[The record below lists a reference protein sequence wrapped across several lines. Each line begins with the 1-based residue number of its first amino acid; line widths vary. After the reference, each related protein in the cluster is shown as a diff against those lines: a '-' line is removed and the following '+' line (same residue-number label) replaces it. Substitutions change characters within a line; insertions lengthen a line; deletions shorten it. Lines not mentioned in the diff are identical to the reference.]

1 MRPFVAGTERDLAS
15 AVAEWAVS
23 LRERIPAAEKAGEIP
38 RDVIREVGRLGVL
51 GMTVP
56 EPLGGLGAST
66 VAFALVLEEL
76 AAAWPSLAVAVA
88 VNTGIVDGTLVRHGT
103 PEQLRRWLPR
113 LIDGSGLGAFALT
126 EPSSGSDAASLR
138 ATAIRDGDGWRL
150 NGRKQFITNARYAPL
165 AIVFA
170 RVAEELGGPRGAE
183 PPGSAKPPSTHTG
196 ITAFAVPLD
205 APGVVIGTAERKLG
219 LLASDTSALVLDGVR
234 VDRDAV
240 VGEVGKGFALALAA
254 LDGGR
259 VGIAAQSVGIA
270 RAAIAIARD
279 YAKQRTQFGRP
290 IVDFEGV
297 RFPLARSEGEIAAAR
312 LLFLRAAWLKDH
324 GRPFTR
330 EAAMAKLYATEMA
343 QRATHAA
350 VQTLG
355 GYGYIREYAVERYA
369 RDGRA
374 TTIYEGTSEIQRL
387 VIARSLL
394 LGVA

>member
-1 MRPFVAGTERDLAS
+1 MRPFVGETERDLAT
-15 AVAEWAVS
+15 AVAEWSAS
-23 LRERIPAAEKAGEIP
+23 IRERVPAAEKAGEIP
-38 RDVIREVGRLGVL
+38 RDVIAELGRLGVL

-76 AAAWPSLAVAVA
+76 AAAWPSLAVGVA
-88 VNTGIVDGTLVRHGT
+88 VNTGIVDGTLVRYGT
-103 PEQLRRWLPR
+103 AKQRRRWLPK
-113 LIDGSGLGAFALT
+113 LIDGSGLAAFALT

-138 ATAIRDGDGWRL
+138 ATAHREGDGWRL
-150 NGRKQFITNARYAPL
+150 DGQKQFITNARYAPL

-170 RVAEELGGPRGAE
+170 RVAEPE
-183 PPGSAKPPSTHTG
+183 SARTHAG

-205 APGVVIGTAERKLG
+205 APGVVIGPAERKLG
-219 LLASDTSALVLDGVR
+219 LKASDTSALVLDGVP

-240 VGEVGKGFALALAA
+240 IGEVGKGFALALAA

-259 VGIAAQSVGIA
+259 IGIAAQSVGIA
-270 RAAIAIARD
+270 RAAIAFARD
-279 YAKQRTQFGRP
+279 YAKERKQFGTA
-290 IVDFEGV
+290 IADFEGV
-297 RFPLARSEGEIAAAR
+297 RFPLARSESEIAAAR
-312 LLFLRAAWLKDH
+312 LLALRAAWLKDR

-330 EAAMAKLYATEMA
+330 EAAMAKLYASEMA

-355 GYGYIREYAVERYA
+355 GYGYMREYAVERYA

-394 LGVA
+394 AA

>member
-15 AVAEWAVS
+15 AVAEWALS

-38 RDVIREVGRLGVL
+38 RDVIRELGRLGVL

-66 VAFALVLEEL
+66 VAFALALEEL

-113 LIDGSGLGAFALT
+113 LIDGSGLGAFALS

-170 RVAEELGGPRGAE
+170 RVGETDAARAH
-183 PPGSAKPPSTHTG
+183 AG

-205 APGVVIGTAERKLG
+205 VPGVVIGTAERKLG

-279 YAKQRTQFGRP
+279 YAKHRTQFGRP

-330 EAAMAKLYATEMA
+330 EAAMAKLYASEMA

-355 GYGYIREYAVERYA
+355 GYGYMREYAVERYA

-394 LGVA
+394 LGLQAG

>member
-15 AVAEWAVS
+15 AVAEWALS

-38 RDVIREVGRLGVL
+38 RDVIRELGRLGVL

-113 LIDGSGLGAFALT
+113 LIDGSGLGAFALS

-170 RVAEELGGPRGAE
+170 RIGEADPARAH
-183 PPGSAKPPSTHTG
+183 AG

-205 APGVVIGTAERKLG
+205 VPGVVIGTAERKLG

-279 YAKQRTQFGRP
+279 YAKHRTQFGRP

-330 EAAMAKLYATEMA
+330 EAAMAKLYASEMA

-355 GYGYIREYAVERYA
+355 GYGYMREYAVERYA

-394 LGVA
+394 LGLQAG

>member
-1 MRPFVAGTERDLAS
+1 MRPFVGKTERDLAS
-15 AVAEWAVS
+15 AVAGWAAS

-38 RDVIREVGRLGVL
+38 RDVIRELGRLGVL

-76 AAAWPSLAVAVA
+76 AAAWPSLAVGVA
-88 VNTGIVDGTLVRHGT
+88 VNTGIVDGTLVRYGT
-103 PEQLRRWLPR
+103 AEQRRRWLPR
-113 LIDGSGLGAFALT
+113 LIDGSGLAAFALT

-138 ATAIRDGDGWRL
+138 ATAVREGDGWRL
-150 NGRKQFITNARYAPL
+150 DGRKQFITNARYAPL

-170 RVAEELGGPRGAE
+170 RVAELGGPRGAE
-183 PPGSAKPPSTHTG
+183 PLGSAKPPPTHAG

-205 APGVVIGTAERKLG
+205 APGVSIGPAERKLG
-219 LLASDTSALVLDGVR
+219 LKASDTSALVLDGVR
-234 VDRDAV
+234 VSRDAV
-240 VGEVGKGFALALAA
+240 IGEVGKGFALALAA

-259 VGIAAQSVGIA
+259 IGIAAQSVGIA
-270 RAAIAIARD
+270 RAAIALARA
-279 YAKQRTQFGRP
+279 YAKQRKQFGRP
-290 IVDFEGV
+290 IADFDGV
-297 RFPLARSEGEIAAAR
+297 RFPLARSEGELAAAR
-312 LLFLRAAWLKDH
+312 LLALRAAWLKDH

-330 EAAMAKLYATEMA
+330 EAAMAKLYASEMA
-343 QRATHAA
+343 QRATHTA

-355 GYGYIREYAVERYA
+355 GYGYLREYAVERYA

-394 LGVA
+394 AA

>member
-1 MRPFVAGTERDLAS
+1 VRPFVGETERDLAS
-15 AVAEWAVS
+15 AVAEWSATV
-23 LRERIPAAEKAGEIP
+23 RERVPAAEKAGEIP
-38 RDVIREVGRLGVL
+38 RDVIRELGRLGVL

-76 AAAWPSLAVAVA
+76 AAAWPSLAVGVA

-103 PEQLRRWLPR
+103 AEQLRRWIPQ
-113 LIDGSGLGAFALT
+113 LIDGSGLAAFALT

-138 ATAIRDGDGWRL
+138 TTAIREGDRWRL
-150 NGRKQFITNARYAPL
+150 DGRKQFITNARYAPL

-170 RVAEELGGPRGAE
+170 RVAELGGPRGAK
-183 PPGSAKPPSTHTG
+183 APSTHAG

-205 APGVVIGTAERKLG
+205 APGVVIGPAERKLG
-219 LLASDTSALVLDGVR
+219 LKASDTSALVLEGVR
-234 VDRDAV
+234 VERDAV
-240 VGEVGKGFALALAA
+240 IGEVGKGFALALAA

-259 VGIAAQSVGIA
+259 IGIAAQSVGIA
-270 RAAIAIARD
+270 RAALAIARD
-279 YAKQRTQFGRP
+279 YAKHRTQFGRP
-290 IVDFEGV
+290 IAEFEGV
-297 RFPLARSEGEIAAAR
+297 RFPLARSESEIAAAR
-312 LLFLRAAWLKDH
+312 LLVLRAAWLKDH
-324 GRPFTR
+324 ARPFTR
-330 EAAMAKLYATEMA
+330 EAAMAKLYASEMA

-355 GYGYIREYAVERYA
+355 GYGYMREYAVERYA

-394 LGVA
+394 A